1 MRKKKS
7 VILKEKE
14 VWPQEKKE
22 MSNTSVSVF
31 QKVLFESTVVPK
43 ALTHHDTF
51 QHLHY
56 PEAEQ
61 TSIWESKKR
70 LQWRE
75 VRGLY

>member
-1 MRKKKS
+1 M
-7 VILKEKE
+7 ILKEKE
-14 VWPQEKKE
+14 VWQQEKKE

-31 QKVLFESTVVPK
+31 QKVLFESSVVPK
-43 ALTHHDTF
+43 VLTHHDTF

-61 TSIWESKKR
+61 TSVRESKKQ
-70 LQWRE
+70 LQWGE